1 MGEYGDAPPEP
12 DGSVPGEGTTRDGS
26 SSEALY
32 GISLDLLA
40 ELLRQWCELWSTTR
54 AEMEALPAETR
65 EELRRLP
72 SDPQVGLQSAVGW
85 FARSFHPEVV
95 EFFIANLD
103 ASAALV
109 EHLADEER
117 AGTIRFSGDG
127 DGLEDRVR
135 RLEYLIGGVG
145 AVLRTLSEAP
155 DQDRRDGPTVNS
167 R

>member
-1 MGEYGDAPPEP
+1 MDEHGAAPPEP
-12 DGSVPGEGTTRDGS
+12 DGSAARKGTAREGSS

-40 ELLRQWCELWSTTR
+40 ELLRQWCDLWATARTEMDALPPETKEELWQ
-54 AEMEALPAETR
+54 
-65 EELRRLP
+65 LP
-72 SDPQVGLQSAVGW
+72 SDPQVGLHSAVGW

-95 EFFIANLD
+95 EFLIANLE
-103 ASAALV
+103 AGAALV

-117 AGTIRFSGDG
+117 SGTIRFSGDG

-145 AVLRTLSEAP
+145 AVLRSLSEVP
-155 DQDRRDGPTVNS
+155 DQDRRD
-167 R
+167 